1 MSHFS
6 NYNVIFIKFQ
16 ISINFRIILISF
28 DKFIFV
34 AFENVKKKLTEM
46 MPVNV
51 NNEHYYK
58 DEEDD
63 DDLNDNHSR

>member
-1 MSHFS
+1 
-6 NYNVIFIKFQ
+6 
-16 ISINFRIILISF
+16 LISF
-28 DKFIFV
+28 EKFIFV

-58 DEEDD
+58 DEEDN